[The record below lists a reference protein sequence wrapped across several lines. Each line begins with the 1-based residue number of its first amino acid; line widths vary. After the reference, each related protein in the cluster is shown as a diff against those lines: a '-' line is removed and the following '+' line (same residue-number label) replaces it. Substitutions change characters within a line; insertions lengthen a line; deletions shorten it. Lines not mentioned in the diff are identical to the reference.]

1 MTKCSTA
8 ARFRSTCSIPAPTS
22 GSRNRRRTS
31 KARGNG
37 ERLRCAIFNISYCS
51 SALFQGMATSAEGS
65 KPAVKVFVAT
75 TVMLTFISF
84 WRASAIVL
92 ADLASSAY
100 YAGGDAEKVIGKSA
114 PWFILGVM
122 LFSYAVRALY
132 IESSSMF
139 VRGGVYRVVKE
150 AMGGTLAK
158 FSVSALLF
166 DYVLTGPI
174 SAVSAGQYLAG
185 FIKDMGD
192 YFHRPLHFSDDH
204 FAAGLAVL
212 VVFYFWWK
220 NTQGMHE
227 SSQKALQIMII
238 TTVMVVILII
248 WCTITV
254 LRAPIQLPPSP
265 LQPGVIP
272 LNKESLGWLNGTWF
286 AHLTWI
292 ILFVG
297 FGHSVLA
304 MSGEETLAQV
314 NREIEHPKLKNLEKT
329 GLVIFVYSLLFTSL
343 VSVFAVMMIPDK
355 VRPDYFANLIGGI
368 AMYLAGPIVLKL
380 LFHGFVVVVG
390 VLILAGAQNT
400 SIVGANGVLN
410 RVAEDGVLT
419 DWFQKPQPKYGTSY
433 RIINMIVGMQLLTII
448 LSKGN
453 VYVLAGLY
461 AFGVIWSFALKSL
474 AVLVLRYTEPE
485 NRQWKVPGNVHVG
498 GKEVPLGLI
507 LISAVLLITALVNL
521 FTKSEA
527 TIAGVTF
534 SAVFFALFTYS
545 EHRVAK
551 ERHGKP
557 ENLDQ
562 FRVYGNQELGSGA
575 LGVRPG
581 NILVA
586 VRDPRNLY
594 YLRDVLRNTDTN
606 RQDVVVMTARLYH
619 REHSFSGSAVVEAS
633 QVFDHYEQELFT
645 AAVAVAEKEGKPVS
659 LLVVPAT
666 DVFEAIIV
674 TAQRLDASRIVC
686 GFSNKLTPDEQA
698 KSLGDAWER
707 LPEPRPRLILEI
719 HEPNGKIHEY
729 PLGPHAPRMRTQ
741 DLELMHKV
749 WLDITSDPKYCGAH
763 HYHIVAVALEELRRE
778 LNSDQRSEILQ
789 KLLDEMHRDEAPGR
803 G

>member
-1 MTKCSTA
+1 MS
-8 ARFRSTCSIPAPTS
+8 SSVPS
-22 GSRNRRRTS
+22 VRR
-31 KARGNG
+31 
-37 ERLRCAIFNISYCS
+37 
-51 SALFQGMATSAEGS
+51 
-65 KPAVKVFVAT
+65 PAVKVFVAT

-84 WRASAIVL
+84 WRAAAIVL

-114 PWFILGVM
+114 PWFILAVM
-122 LFSYAVRALY
+122 LFSYCVRALY

-185 FIKDMGD
+185 FIEDIGR
-192 YFHRPLHFSDDH
+192 YVHHPLVFSEDHFS
-204 FAAGLAVL
+204 AAFAVL
-212 VVFYFWWK
+212 IVIYFWWK
-220 NTQGMHE
+220 NIQGMHE
-227 SSQKALQIMII
+227 SSEKALQIMII

-248 WCTITV
+248 WCTITIFS
-254 LRAPIQLPPSP
+254 APVHLPPSP
-265 LQPGVIP
+265 LSPGVVK
-272 LNKESLGWLNGTWF
+272 LTKESLGWLYGTRIST
-286 AHLTWI
+286 LTWV

-314 NREIEHPKLKNLEKT
+314 NREIEHPKLKNLEKA
-329 GLVIFVYSLLFTSL
+329 GLVIFIYSLLFTSL
-343 VSVFAVMMIPDK
+343 VSFYAVMIIPDG
-355 VRPDYFANLIGGI
+355 VRHEYFANLIGGI
-368 AMYLAGPIVLKL
+368 AMYLVGPTMLKL
-380 LFHGFVVVVG
+380 FFHAFVVLVG

-419 DWFQKPQPKYGTSY
+419 DWFQKPQRRFGTSY
-433 RIINMIVGMQLLTII
+433 RIINLIVGLQLLTII
-448 LSKGN
+448 LSRGN

-474 AVLVLRYTEPE
+474 AVLVLRFTEPE
-485 NRQWKVPGNVHVG
+485 NRQWKVPGNFHIG
-498 GKEVPLGLI
+498 GTEIPLGLI
-507 LISAVLLITALVNL
+507 AISAVLLTTALVNL

-545 EHRVAK
+545 EHRVTK

-594 YLRDVLRNTDTN
+594 YLRDILRTTNTA

-619 REHSFSGSAVVEAS
+619 REHTFSGSAVVEAS

-666 DVFEAIIV
+666 DVFEAIVV
-674 TAQRLDASRIVC
+674 TAQRLDSSRIVC
-686 GFSNKLTPDEQA
+686 GLSNKLTADEQA
-698 KSLGDAWER
+698 KSTGDAWER
-707 LPEPRPRLILEI
+707 LPEPRPRLIVEI

-741 DLELMHKV
+741 DIELMHKV
-749 WLDITSDPKYCGAH
+749 WLDVTSDPKYCGAH
-763 HYHIVAVALEELRRE
+763 HYHIVALALEELQRE
-778 LNSDQRSEILQ
+778 LNSDQRAEILA
-789 KLLDEMHRDEAPGR
+789 KLLDEMHRDQGPKAETKPPDS
-803 G
+803 

>member
-1 MTKCSTA
+1 
-8 ARFRSTCSIPAPTS
+8 
-22 GSRNRRRTS
+22 
-31 KARGNG
+31 
-37 ERLRCAIFNISYCS
+37 
-51 SALFQGMATSAEGS
+51 MATSPEGT

-92 ADLASSAY
+92 SDLASSAY

-114 PWFILGVM
+114 PWFILAVM

-185 FIKDMGD
+185 FIKDIGV
-192 YFHRPLHFSDDH
+192 YLHRPLNFSDDH
-204 FAAGLAVL
+204 FAAGLAVII
-212 VVFYFWWK
+212 VIYFWWK
-220 NTQGMHE
+220 NTQGIHE
-227 SSQKALQIMII
+227 SSQKALQIMVI
-238 TTVMVVILII
+238 TTVMVVLLII

-254 LRAPIQLPPSP
+254 LRAPIVLTPNP
-265 LQPGVIP
+265 LHSGVVP
-272 LNKESLGWLNGTWF
+272 LNRESLGWLNGTWF
-286 AHLTWI
+286 SHITWI

-343 VSVFAVMMIPDK
+343 VSFFAVMIIPDS
-355 VRPDYFANLIGGI
+355 VRPNYFANLIGGI
-368 AMYLAGPIVLKL
+368 AVYLVGPTSLKL
-380 LFHGFVVVVG
+380 LFHGFVVLVG

-419 DWFQKPQPKYGTSY
+419 SWFQKPHNRYGTSY
-433 RIINMIVGMQLLTII
+433 RIINLIVCMQMLTIF
-448 LSKGN
+448 LSLGN
-453 VYVLAGLY
+453 VYVLAALY
-461 AFGVIWSFALKSL
+461 AFGVIWSFAMKSL
-474 AVLVLRYTEPE
+474 AVLVLRFTEPE
-485 NRQWKVPGNVHVG
+485 NREWKVPGNLHFGNTEIPVG
-498 GKEVPLGLI
+498 LL
-507 LISAVLLITALVNL
+507 LISAVLLVTAIVNL
-521 FTKSEA
+521 FTKYEA
-527 TIAGVTF
+527 TIAGVIF
-534 SAVFFALFTYS
+534 SAFFFTIFTIS
-545 EHRVAK
+545 ERHVAK

-557 ENLDQ
+557 EQLDQ

-575 LGVRPG
+575 MGVRPG

-594 YLRDVLRNTDTN
+594 YLRNVLSHTNTSK
-606 RQDVVVMTARLYH
+606 QDVVVMSARLYH
-619 REHSFSGSAVVEAS
+619 REHSFSGSAVFEAS

-645 AAVAVAEKEGKPVS
+645 AAVAVAEKEGKPIS

-666 DVFEAIIV
+666 DVFEAIIL
-674 TAQRLDASRIVC
+674 TAQRLDSTRVIC
-686 GFSNKLTPDEQA
+686 GLSNKLTADEQA
-698 KSLGDAWER
+698 KLTGDAWER
-707 LPEPRPRLILEI
+707 LPEPRPRLTLEVCAPDGTI
-719 HEPNGKIHEY
+719 REFS
-729 PLGPHAPRMRTQ
+729 LGPHAPRMRPQ
-741 DLELMHKV
+741 DVELMHRL
-749 WLDITSDPKYCGAH
+749 WLNITADPKFAGAH
-763 HYHIVAVALEELRRE
+763 HYHVVALALEELQRE
-778 LNSDQRSEILQ
+778 LSTDQRAELLQ
-789 KLLDEMHRDEAPGR
+789 KLLEEMNHPNPS
-803 G
+803 

>member
-1 MTKCSTA
+1 
-8 ARFRSTCSIPAPTS
+8 
-22 GSRNRRRTS
+22 
-31 KARGNG
+31 
-37 ERLRCAIFNISYCS
+37 
-51 SALFQGMATSAEGS
+51 MATSSEGT

-92 ADLASSAY
+92 SDLASSAY

-114 PWFILGVM
+114 PWFILAVM

-185 FIKDMGD
+185 FIKDIGV
-192 YFHRPLHFSDDH
+192 YLHRPLNFSDDH
-204 FAAGLAVL
+204 FAAGLAVI
-212 VVFYFWWK
+212 VVIYFWWK
-220 NTQGMHE
+220 NTQGIHE

-343 VSVFAVMMIPDK
+343 VSFFAVMIIPDS
-355 VRPDYFANLIGGI
+355 VRPNFFANLIGGI
-368 AMYLAGPIVLKL
+368 AMYLVGPTSVKL
-380 LFHGFVVVVG
+380 LFHGFVVLVG

-419 DWFQKPQPKYGTSY
+419 SWFQKPHNRYGTSY
-433 RIINMIVGMQLLTII
+433 RIINLIVGMQLLTIF
-448 LSKGN
+448 LSLGN
-453 VYVLAGLY
+453 VYVLAALY
-461 AFGVIWSFALKSL
+461 AFGVIWSFAMKSM
-474 AVLVLRYTEPE
+474 AVLVLRFTEPG
-485 NRQWKVPGNVHVG
+485 NREWKVPGNIHIGKTEIPVG
-498 GKEVPLGLI
+498 LAA
-507 LISAVLLITALVNL
+507 ISAVLFITAVVNL
-521 FTKSEA
+521 FTKYEA
-527 TIAGVTF
+527 TIAGLIF
-534 SAVFFALFTYS
+534 SAVFFTIFTVS
-545 EHRVAK
+545 ERHVAK

-557 ENLDQ
+557 EQLDQ

-575 LGVRPG
+575 MGVRAG
-581 NILVA
+581 NVLVA

-594 YLRDVLRNTDTN
+594 YLRHILSHTNTN
-606 RQDVVVMTARLYH
+606 KQDVVVMSARLYH
-619 REHSFSGSAVVEAS
+619 REHSFSGSTVFDAT

-645 AAVAVAEKEGKPVS
+645 AAVAVAEKEGKPIH

-666 DVFEAIIV
+666 DVFEAIMV
-674 TAQRLDASRIVC
+674 TAQRLDSSRVVC
-686 GFSNKLTPDEQA
+686 GLSNKLTSDEQA
-698 KSLGDAWER
+698 KLTGDAWER
-707 LPEPRPRLILEI
+707 LPEPRPRLTLEVCA
-719 HEPNGKIHEY
+719 PDGSVREY
-729 PLGPHAPRMRTQ
+729 SLGPHSPRMRPQ
-741 DLELMHKV
+741 DVELMHKL
-749 WLDITSDPKYCGAH
+749 WLDITADPKFAGAH
-763 HYHIVAVALEELRRE
+763 HYHIMALALEELKRE
-778 LNSDQRSEILQ
+778 LTTEQRAQLLQ
-789 KLLDEMHRDEAPGR
+789 KLHDEMNPPNPK
-803 G
+803 

>member
-1 MTKCSTA
+1 MS
-8 ARFRSTCSIPAPTS
+8 SSIQNV
-22 GSRNRRRTS
+22 R
-31 KARGNG
+31 
-37 ERLRCAIFNISYCS
+37 
-51 SALFQGMATSAEGS
+51 
-65 KPAVKVFVAT
+65 PAVKVFVAT

-84 WRASAIVL
+84 WRAAAIVL

-114 PWFILGVM
+114 PWFILAVM

-185 FIKDMGD
+185 FIKDIGQ
-192 YFHRPLHFSDDH
+192 HLHHPLAFSEDHFSAV
-204 FAAGLAVL
+204 FAAVIVL
-212 VVFYFWWK
+212 YFWWK
-220 NTQGMHE
+220 NIQGIHE
-227 SSQKALQIMII
+227 SSEKALQIMVI
-238 TTVMVVILII
+238 TTVMVVILIV

-254 LRAPIQLPPSP
+254 FRVPIQVPPNP
-265 LQPGVIP
+265 LHSGVIP
-272 LNKESLGWLNGTWF
+272 LNKESLGWLHGTWLS
-286 AHLTWI
+286 HLTWI

-329 GLVIFVYSLLFTSL
+329 GLVIFIYSLLFTSL
-343 VSVFAVMMIPDK
+343 VSFFAVMIIPDK
-355 VRPDYFANLIGGI
+355 ARPDYFANLIGGI
-368 AMYLAGPIVLKL
+368 SMYLIGPTMLKL
-380 LFHGFVVVVG
+380 LFHGFVVLVG

-419 DWFQKPQPKYGTSY
+419 DWFQKPQRRYGTSY
-433 RIINMIVGMQLLTII
+433 RIINLIVGMQLLTII

-485 NRQWKVPGNVHVG
+485 NRQWKVPGNFHFAG
-498 GKEVPLGLI
+498 REVPVGLI
-507 LISAVLLITALVNL
+507 VISAVLLTTALVNL
-521 FTKSEA
+521 LTKSEA

-534 SAVFFALFTYS
+534 SAVFFAVFSYS
-545 EHRVAK
+545 EHRVTK

-557 ENLDQ
+557 ETLDQ

-581 NILVA
+581 NILAA

-594 YLRDVLRNTDTN
+594 YLRDILRTTDTA

-619 REHSFSGSAVVEAS
+619 REHSFSGSEVFETGDI
-633 QVFDHYEQELFT
+633 FDHYEQELFT

-659 LLVVPAT
+659 LLVVPAS
-666 DVFEAIIV
+666 DVFEAIVV
-674 TAQRLDASRIVC
+674 TAQRLDSSRIVC
-686 GFSNKLTPDEQA
+686 GLSNKLSTDQQA
-698 KSLGDAWER
+698 KLTGDAWER
-707 LPEPRPRLILEI
+707 LPEPKPRLALEI
-719 HEPNGKIHEY
+719 HSPSGSVHEY
-729 PLGPHAPRMRTQ
+729 PLGPHAPRMRPQ

-749 WLDITSDPKYCGAH
+749 WLDITSDPKYAGAH
-763 HYHIVAVALEELRRE
+763 HYHIVALALEELRRE
-778 LNSDQRSEILQ
+778 LNSDQRAELLA
-789 KLLDEMHRDEAPGR
+789 KLLDEMHGDDPPSQR
-803 G
+803 

>member
-1 MTKCSTA
+1 
-8 ARFRSTCSIPAPTS
+8 
-22 GSRNRRRTS
+22 
-31 KARGNG
+31 
-37 ERLRCAIFNISYCS
+37 
-51 SALFQGMATSAEGS
+51 MATVPDST

-92 ADLASSAY
+92 SDLASSAY

-114 PWFILGVM
+114 PWFILAVM

-185 FIKDMGD
+185 FIKDIGV
-192 YFHRPLHFSDDH
+192 YLHRPLNFSDDH
-204 FAAGLAVL
+204 FAAGLAVII
-212 VVFYFWWK
+212 VFYFWWK
-220 NTQGMHE
+220 NTQGIHE

-248 WCTITV
+248 WCTLTV
-254 LRAPIQLPPSP
+254 LRAPIQLPPNP
-265 LQPGVIP
+265 LHAGVIP

-286 AHLTWI
+286 SHITWI

-343 VSVFAVMMIPDK
+343 VSFFAVMIIPDK

-368 AMYLAGPIVLKL
+368 AMYLVGPTSLKL
-380 LFHGFVVVVG
+380 LFHGFVVLVG

-419 DWFQKPQPKYGTSY
+419 SWFQRPHNRYGTSY
-433 RIINMIVGMQLLTII
+433 RIINLIVGMQLLTIV
-448 LSKGN
+448 LSLGN
-453 VYVLAGLY
+453 VYVLAALY
-461 AFGVIWSFALKSL
+461 AFGVIWSFATKSL
-474 AVLVLRYTEPE
+474 AVLVLRFTEPE
-485 NRQWKVPGNVHVG
+485 NREWKVPGNLHIGKTEIPVG
-498 GKEVPLGLI
+498 LF
-507 LISAVLLITALVNL
+507 LISAVLFITAIVNL
-521 FTKSEA
+521 FTKYQA
-527 TIAGVTF
+527 TIAGIIF
-534 SAVFFALFTYS
+534 SAAFFTIFTIS
-545 EHRVAK
+545 ERHVAK

-557 ENLDQ
+557 EQLDQ

-575 LGVRPG
+575 MGVRPG
-581 NILVA
+581 NVLVA

-594 YLRDVLRNTDTN
+594 YLRHVLSHTNTAK
-606 RQDVVVMTARLYH
+606 QDVVVMSARLYH
-619 REHSFSGSAVVEAS
+619 REHTFGGNTVLEAS

-645 AAVAVAEKEGKPVS
+645 AAVAVAEKEGKPIH

-666 DVFEAIIV
+666 DVFEAIMV
-674 TAQRLDASRIVC
+674 TAQRLDSSRVVC
-686 GFSNKLTPDEQA
+686 GLSNKLTADEQA
-698 KSLGDAWER
+698 KLTGDAWER
-707 LPEPRPRLILEI
+707 LPEPRPRLILEVCAPDGTI
-719 HEPNGKIHEY
+719 REY
-729 PLGPHAPRMRTQ
+729 ALGPHTPRMRPQ
-741 DLELMHKV
+741 DVELMHRL
-749 WLDITSDPKYCGAH
+749 WLNITADPKFAGAH
-763 HYHIVAVALEELRRE
+763 HYHVMALALEELQRE
-778 LNSDQRSEILQ
+778 LNTEQRAQLLQ
-789 KLLDEMHRDEAPGR
+789 KLQDEINRSKPAER
-803 G
+803 T

>member
-1 MTKCSTA
+1 MA
-8 ARFRSTCSIPAPTS
+8 
-22 GSRNRRRTS
+22 
-31 KARGNG
+31 
-37 ERLRCAIFNISYCS
+37 LS
-51 SALFQGMATSAEGS
+51 SEGS

-92 ADLASSAY
+92 SDLASSAY

-114 PWFILGVM
+114 PWFILAVM

-185 FIKDMGD
+185 FIKDIGI
-192 YFHRPLHFSDDH
+192 YLHRPLNFSDDH
-204 FAAGLAVL
+204 FAAGLAII

-220 NTQGMHE
+220 NTQGIHE
-227 SSQKALQIMII
+227 SSQRALQIMII
-238 TTVMVVILII
+238 TTVMVVILLV

-254 LRAPIQLPPSP
+254 LRAPVQLPPSP
-265 LQPGVIP
+265 FSPAGAIP
-272 LNKESLGWLNGTWF
+272 ITKDSLGWLHNSFF
-286 AHLTWI
+286 AHMTWI
-292 ILFVG
+292 LLFVG

-329 GLVIFVYSLLFTSL
+329 GLVIFIYSLLFTSL
-343 VSVFAVMMIPDK
+343 VSFFAVMMIPDN
-355 VRPDYFANLIGGI
+355 VRPNFFANLIGGL
-368 AMYLAGPIVLKL
+368 AMYLVGPTSLKL
-380 LFHGFVVVVG
+380 LFHGFVVLVG

-419 DWFQKPQPKYGTSY
+419 SWFQKPHNRYGTSY
-433 RIINMIVGMQLLTII
+433 RIINLIVGMQLIVI
-448 LSKGN
+448 VLSLGN
-453 VYVLAGLY
+453 VYVLAALY
-461 AFGVIWSFALKSL
+461 AFGVIWSFATKSL
-474 AVLVLRYTEPE
+474 AVLVLRFTEPG
-485 NRQWKVPGNVHVG
+485 NREWKVPGNLRI
-498 GKEVPLGLI
+498 GKTEIPLGLM
-507 LISAVLLITALVNL
+507 LISAVLFMTAFVNL
-521 FTKSEA
+521 FTKYEA
-527 TIAGVTF
+527 TIAGVIF
-534 SAVFFALFTYS
+534 SAVFFTIFTLS
-545 EHRVAK
+545 ERHVAR

-557 ENLDQ
+557 EQLDQ

-575 LGVRPG
+575 MGVRPG

-594 YLRDVLRNTDTN
+594 YLRHVLSHTNTA
-606 RQDVVVMTARLYH
+606 RQDVVVMSARLYH
-619 REHSFSGSAVVEAS
+619 REHTFSGSTVFDAT

-645 AAVAVAEKEGKPVS
+645 AAVAVAEKEGKPIS

-666 DVFEAIIV
+666 DVFEAIMV
-674 TAQRLDASRIVC
+674 TAQRLDSVRVIC
-686 GFSNKLTPDEQA
+686 GLSNKLTADEQA
-698 KSLGDAWER
+698 KLTGDAWER
-707 LPEPRPRLILEI
+707 LPEPRPRLTLEVSAPDSTI
-719 HEPNGKIHEY
+719 REY
-729 PLGPHAPRMRTQ
+729 SLGPHTPRLRPQ
-741 DLELMHKV
+741 DVELMHKL
-749 WLDITSDPKYCGAH
+749 WLNVTSDPKFAGAH
-763 HYHIVAVALEELRRE
+763 HYHIVALALEELQRE
-778 LNSDQRSEILQ
+778 LSTEQRAQLLEKLQ
-789 KLLDEMHRDEAPGR
+789 DEMNHPNQQ
-803 G
+803 

>member
-1 MTKCSTA
+1 
-8 ARFRSTCSIPAPTS
+8 
-22 GSRNRRRTS
+22 
-31 KARGNG
+31 
-37 ERLRCAIFNISYCS
+37 
-51 SALFQGMATSAEGS
+51 MATSVEGS
-65 KPAVKVFVAT
+65 KPAIKVFVAT

-92 ADLASSAY
+92 SDLASSAY

-114 PWFILGVM
+114 PWFILAVM

-185 FIKDMGD
+185 FIKDMGV
-192 YFHRPLHFSDDH
+192 YLHHPLSFSDDY
-204 FAAGLAVL
+204 FAAALAIVVVL
-212 VVFYFWWK
+212 YFWWK

-227 SSQKALQIMII
+227 SSQKALQIMAI
-238 TTVMVVILII
+238 TTVMVVILLI

-254 LRAPIQLPPSP
+254 LRAPAIQLPPNP
-265 LQPGVIP
+265 LHPGVIP

-286 AHLTWI
+286 GSLTWI

-329 GLVIFVYSLLFTSL
+329 GLVIFIYSLLFTSL
-343 VSVFAVMMIPDK
+343 VSFFAVMIIPDK

-368 AMYLAGPIVLKL
+368 AMYLSGPESLKL
-380 LFHGFVVVVG
+380 LFHGFVVLVG

-419 DWFQKPQPKYGTSY
+419 SWFQKPHHRFGTSY
-433 RIINMIVGMQLLTII
+433 RIINLIIGMQLLVIF
-448 LSKGN
+448 LSLGN
-453 VYVLAGLY
+453 VYVLAALY
-461 AFGVIWSFALKSL
+461 AFGVIWSFAMKSI
-474 AVLVLRYTEPE
+474 AVLVLRYTEPG
-485 NRQWKVPGNVHVG
+485 NRAWKVPGNLRI
-498 GKEVPLGLI
+498 GKTEVPIGLI
-507 LISAVLLITALVNL
+507 IISAVLLITAIVNL
-521 FTKSEA
+521 FTKYQA
-527 TIAGVTF
+527 TIAGAIF
-534 SAVFFALFTYS
+534 SAVFFTIFTLS
-545 EHRVAK
+545 ERHVTK

-557 ENLDQ
+557 EQLDQ

-575 LGVRPG
+575 MGVRAG

-594 YLRDVLRNTDTN
+594 YLRQILAYTDTAKH
-606 RQDVVVMTARLYH
+606 DVVVMSARLYH
-619 REHSFSGSAVVEAS
+619 REPSFSGSSVMEAS

-645 AAVAVAEKEGKPVS
+645 AAVAVAEKEGKPIS

-666 DVFEAIIV
+666 DVFDAIMV
-674 TAQRLDASRIVC
+674 TAQRLDSVRVIC
-686 GFSNKLTPDEQA
+686 GLSNKLTADEQA
-698 KSLGDAWER
+698 KLTGDAWER
-707 LPEPRPRLILEI
+707 LPQPRPSLCLEVCA
-719 HEPNGKIHEY
+719 PDGTAHEY
-729 PLGPHAPRMRTQ
+729 AMGPHTPRLRPQ
-741 DLELMHKV
+741 DVELMHKL
-749 WLDITSDPKYCGAH
+749 WLNITTDPQFAGVH
-763 HYHIVAVALEELRRE
+763 HYHIVALALEELQRE
-778 LNSDQRSEILQ
+778 LGTEQRAQLLQ
-789 KLLDEMHRDEAPGR
+789 KLQEEMGRSGDKPGTSN
-803 G
+803 

>member
-1 MTKCSTA
+1 
-8 ARFRSTCSIPAPTS
+8 
-22 GSRNRRRTS
+22 
-31 KARGNG
+31 
-37 ERLRCAIFNISYCS
+37 
-51 SALFQGMATSAEGS
+51 MATSAEGT

-92 ADLASSAY
+92 SDLASSAY

-114 PWFILGVM
+114 PWFILAVM

-185 FIKDMGD
+185 FIKDIGV
-192 YFHRPLHFSDDH
+192 YLHRPLNFSDDH
-204 FAAGLAVL
+204 FAAGLAVI
-212 VVFYFWWK
+212 VVVYFWWK
-220 NTQGMHE
+220 NTQGIHE
-227 SSQKALQIMII
+227 SSQKALQIMVI

-272 LNKESLGWLNGTWF
+272 INKESLGWLNGTWF

-329 GLVIFVYSLLFTSL
+329 GLVIFLYSLLFTSL
-343 VSVFAVMMIPDK
+343 VSFFAVMIIPDS
-355 VRPDYFANLIGGI
+355 VRPNFFANLIGGI
-368 AMYLAGPIVLKL
+368 AMYLVGPTSVKL
-380 LFHGFVVVVG
+380 LFHGFVVLVG

-419 DWFQKPQPKYGTSY
+419 SWFQKPHNRYGTSY
-433 RIINMIVGMQLLTII
+433 RIINLIVGMQLLTIF
-448 LSKGN
+448 LSLGN
-453 VYVLAGLY
+453 VYVLAALY
-461 AFGVIWSFALKSL
+461 AFGVIWSFAMKSM
-474 AVLVLRYTEPE
+474 AVLVLRFTEPG
-485 NRQWKVPGNVHVG
+485 NREWKVPGNIHI
-498 GKEVPLGLI
+498 GKTEIPLGLAA
-507 LISAVLLITALVNL
+507 ISAVLFVTAVVNL
-521 FTKSEA
+521 FTKYEA
-527 TIAGVTF
+527 TIAGLIF
-534 SAVFFALFTYS
+534 SAAFFTIFSVS
-545 EHRVAK
+545 ERHVAK

-557 ENLDQ
+557 EQLDQ

-575 LGVRPG
+575 MGVRPG
-581 NILVA
+581 NVLVA

-594 YLRDVLRNTDTN
+594 YLRHILSHTNTN
-606 RQDVVVMTARLYH
+606 KQDVVVMSARLYH
-619 REHSFSGSAVVEAS
+619 REHSFSGSTVFDAT

-645 AAVAVAEKEGKPVS
+645 AAVAVAEKEGKPIH

-666 DVFEAIIV
+666 DVFEAIMV
-674 TAQRLDASRIVC
+674 TAQRLDSSRVVC
-686 GFSNKLTPDEQA
+686 GLSNKLTSDEQA
-698 KSLGDAWER
+698 KLTGDAWER
-707 LPEPRPRLILEI
+707 LPEPRPRLTLEVCA
-719 HEPNGKIHEY
+719 PDGTVREY
-729 PLGPHAPRMRTQ
+729 ALGPHSPRMRPQ
-741 DLELMHKV
+741 DVELMHKL
-749 WLDITSDPKYCGAH
+749 WLDITADPKFAGAH
-763 HYHIVAVALEELRRE
+763 HYHIVALALEELKRE
-778 LNSDQRSEILQ
+778 LTTEQRAQLLE
-789 KLLDEMHRDEAPGR
+789 KLHDEMNPPNPK
-803 G
+803 

>member
-1 MTKCSTA
+1 
-8 ARFRSTCSIPAPTS
+8 
-22 GSRNRRRTS
+22 
-31 KARGNG
+31 
-37 ERLRCAIFNISYCS
+37 
-51 SALFQGMATSAEGS
+51 MATSPEGT

-92 ADLASSAY
+92 SDLASSAY

-114 PWFILGVM
+114 PWFILAVM

-185 FIKDMGD
+185 FIKDIGV
-192 YFHRPLHFSDDH
+192 YLHRPLNFSDDH
-204 FAAGLAVL
+204 FAAGLAIIIVI
-212 VVFYFWWK
+212 YFWWK
-220 NTQGMHE
+220 NTQGIHE
-227 SSQKALQIMII
+227 SSQKALQIMAI

-248 WCTITV
+248 WCTLTV
-254 LRAPIQLPPSP
+254 LRAPVQLPPNP
-265 LQPGVIP
+265 LHAGVVP

-286 AHLTWI
+286 SHITWI

-304 MSGEETLAQV
+304 MSGEETLAQI

-329 GLVIFVYSLLFTSL
+329 GLVIFIYSLLFTSL
-343 VSVFAVMMIPDK
+343 VSFFAVMIIPDS

-368 AMYLAGPIVLKL
+368 AMYLVGPTSVKL
-380 LFHGFVVVVG
+380 LFHGFVVLVG

-419 DWFQKPQPKYGTSY
+419 SWFQRPHNRYGTSY
-433 RIINMIVGMQLLTII
+433 RIINLIVCMQLLTIF
-448 LSKGN
+448 LSLGN
-453 VYVLAGLY
+453 VYVLAALY
-461 AFGVIWSFALKSL
+461 AFGVIWSFAMKSL
-474 AVLVLRYTEPE
+474 AVLVLRFTEPG
-485 NRQWKVPGNVHVG
+485 NRQWKVPGNLHI
-498 GKEVPLGLI
+498 GKTEIPVGLI
-507 LISAVLLITALVNL
+507 FISAVLFVTAVVNL
-521 FTKSEA
+521 FTKYEA
-527 TIAGVTF
+527 TIAGVIF
-534 SAVFFALFTYS
+534 SVFFFTIFTIS
-545 EHRVAK
+545 EHHVAK

-557 ENLDQ
+557 EQLDQ

-575 LGVRPG
+575 MGVRPG

-594 YLRDVLRNTDTN
+594 YLRNVLSHTHTGK
-606 RQDVVVMTARLYH
+606 QDVVVMSARLYH
-619 REHSFSGSAVVEAS
+619 REHSFSGSAVFEAS

-645 AAVAVAEKEGKPVS
+645 AAVAVAEKEGKPIS

-666 DVFEAIIV
+666 DVFEAIIL
-674 TAQRLDASRIVC
+674 TAQRLDSSRVIC
-686 GFSNKLTPDEQA
+686 GLSNKLTADEQA
-698 KSLGDAWER
+698 KLTGDAWER
-707 LPEPRPRLILEI
+707 LPEPRPRLILEVCAPDGTI
-719 HEPNGKIHEY
+719 REFA
-729 PLGPHAPRMRTQ
+729 LGPHAPRMRPQ
-741 DLELMHKV
+741 DVELMHRL
-749 WLDITSDPKYCGAH
+749 WLNITTDPKYAGAH
-763 HYHIVAVALEELRRE
+763 HYHIVALALEELQRE
-778 LNSDQRSEILQ
+778 LSTEQRAELLQ
-789 KLLDEMHRDEAPGR
+789 KLQDEINRSNPS
-803 G
+803 

>member
-1 MTKCSTA
+1 
-8 ARFRSTCSIPAPTS
+8 
-22 GSRNRRRTS
+22 
-31 KARGNG
+31 
-37 ERLRCAIFNISYCS
+37 
-51 SALFQGMATSAEGS
+51 MATSAGS
-65 KPAVKVFVAT
+65 KPAIKVFVAT

-92 ADLASSAY
+92 SDLASSAY

-122 LFSYAVRALY
+122 LFSYCVRALY

-185 FIKDMGD
+185 FIKDMGVNM
-192 YFHRPLHFSDDH
+192 HRPLHFSDDH
-204 FAAGLAVL
+204 FAAGLAVI
-212 VVFYFWWK
+212 VVLYFWWK

-227 SSQKALQIMII
+227 SSQKALQIMVI

-254 LRAPIQLPPSP
+254 LRAPVQLPPNP
-265 LQPGVIP
+265 LHAGVVP
-272 LNKESLGWLNGTWF
+272 LNKESLGWLDTTWF
-286 AHLTWI
+286 RHLPLGILTTL

-329 GLVIFVYSLLFTSL
+329 GLVIFIYSLLFTSL
-343 VSVFAVMMIPDK
+343 VSFFAVMIIPDK

-368 AMYLAGPIVLKL
+368 AVYLAGPESLKL
-380 LFHGFVVVVG
+380 LFHGFVVLVG

-419 DWFQKPQPKYGTSY
+419 SWFQKPHHRFGTSY
-433 RIINMIVGMQLLTII
+433 RIINLIVGLQILTIV
-448 LSKGN
+448 LSRGN
-453 VYVLAGLY
+453 VYMLAALY
-461 AFGVIWSFALKSL
+461 AFGVIWSFAMKSI
-474 AVLVLRYTEPE
+474 AVLVLRYTEPG
-485 NRQWKVPGNVHVG
+485 NRDWKVPGNLHF
-498 GKEVPLGLI
+498 GKTEIPVGLI
-507 LISAVLLITALVNL
+507 LISAVLLVTAVVNL
-521 FTKSEA
+521 FTKYQA
-527 TIAGVTF
+527 TIAGVLF
-534 SAVFFALFTYS
+534 SAFFYTIFTLS
-545 EHRVAK
+545 EHHVAK

-557 ENLDQ
+557 EQLDQ

-575 LGVRPG
+575 MGVREG

-594 YLRDVLRNTDTN
+594 YLRQVLTQTNTAK
-606 RQDVVVMTARLYH
+606 QDVVVMSARLYH
-619 REHSFSGSAVVEAS
+619 REPSFGGSSVMEAS

-645 AAVAVAEKEGKPVS
+645 AAVAVAEKEGKPIS

-666 DVFEAIIV
+666 DVFDAIMV
-674 TAQRLDASRIVC
+674 TAQRLDSSRVVC
-686 GFSNKLTPDEQA
+686 GLSNKLTADEQA
-698 KSLGDAWER
+698 KLTGDAWER
-707 LPEPRPRLILEI
+707 MPEPRPRVCLEVWA
-719 HEPNGKIHEY
+719 PDGTAREY
-729 PLGPHAPRMRTQ
+729 MIGPHTPRLRPQ
-741 DLELMHKV
+741 DVELMHKL
-749 WLDITSDPKYCGAH
+749 WLNITTDSRFAGAH
-763 HYHIVAVALEELRRE
+763 HYHIVALALEELQRE
-778 LNSDQRSEILQ
+778 LSTEQRAQLLQ
-789 KLLDEMHRDEAPGR
+789 KLLEEMNRSKDESSPPN
-803 G
+803 

>member
-1 MTKCSTA
+1 MS
-8 ARFRSTCSIPAPTS
+8 SSIP
-22 GSRNRRRTS
+22 NIRR
-31 KARGNG
+31 
-37 ERLRCAIFNISYCS
+37 
-51 SALFQGMATSAEGS
+51 
-65 KPAVKVFVAT
+65 PAVKVFVAT

-84 WRASAIVL
+84 WRAAAIVL

-114 PWFILGVM
+114 PWFILAVM

-185 FIKDMGD
+185 FIEDIGR
-192 YFHRPLHFSDDH
+192 YVHHPLTFSEDHFS
-204 FAAGLAVL
+204 AGFAVL
-212 VVFYFWWK
+212 IVLYFWWK
-220 NTQGMHE
+220 NIQGMHE
-227 SSQKALQIMII
+227 SSEKALQIMII

-254 LRAPIQLPPSP
+254 FSAPIHLPPNP
-265 LQPGVIP
+265 LHPGVVK
-272 LNKESLGWLNGTWF
+272 LNKESLGWLDGTWISHF
-286 AHLTWI
+286 TWI

-329 GLVIFVYSLLFTSL
+329 GLVIFIYSLLFTSL
-343 VSVFAVMMIPDK
+343 VSFYAVMIIPDH
-355 VRPDYFANLIGGI
+355 VRHEYFANLIGGI
-368 AMYLAGPIVLKL
+368 AMYLVGPTMLKL
-380 LFHGFVVVVG
+380 FFHAFVVLVG

-419 DWFQKPQPKYGTSY
+419 DWFQKPQRKYGTSY
-433 RIINMIVGMQLLTII
+433 RIINLIVGLQLLTII
-448 LSKGN
+448 LSRGN

-474 AVLVLRYTEPE
+474 AVLVLRYTEPL
-485 NRQWKVPGNVHVG
+485 NRQWKVPGNIHIG
-498 GKEVPLGLI
+498 GTEVPLGLFV
-507 LISAVLLITALVNL
+507 ISAVLLTTALVNL

-534 SAVFFALFTYS
+534 SAVFFAIFSYS
-545 EHRVAK
+545 EHRVTK
-551 ERHGKP
+551 QRHGKP

-594 YLRDVLRNTDTN
+594 YLREVLRTTDTN

-645 AAVAVAEKEGKPVS
+645 AAVAAAEKEGKPVS

-674 TAQRLDASRIVC
+674 TAQRLDSSRIVC
-686 GFSNKLTPDEQA
+686 GLSNKLTSDEQA
-698 KSLGDAWER
+698 KLTGDAWER
-707 LPEPRPRLILEI
+707 LPEPRPRLIFEV
-719 HEPNGKIHEY
+719 HEPNGKIREY
-729 PLGPHAPRMRTQ
+729 LLGPHAPRMRPQ
-741 DLELMHKV
+741 DLELMHSV
-749 WLDITSDPKYCGAH
+749 WLDITTDPKYAGAH
-763 HYHIVAVALEELRRE
+763 HYHIVALALEELRRE
-778 LNSDQRSEILQ
+778 LNSDQRAEVLA
-789 KLLDEMHRDEAPGR
+789 KLLDEMHRDKPPSQG
-803 G
+803 

>member
-1 MTKCSTA
+1 
-8 ARFRSTCSIPAPTS
+8 
-22 GSRNRRRTS
+22 
-31 KARGNG
+31 
-37 ERLRCAIFNISYCS
+37 
-51 SALFQGMATSAEGS
+51 MATSVEGS
-65 KPAVKVFVAT
+65 KPAIKVFVAT

-92 ADLASSAY
+92 SDLASSAY

-114 PWFILGVM
+114 PWFILAVM

-185 FIKDMGD
+185 FIKDMGV
-192 YFHRPLHFSDDH
+192 YLHRPLHFSDDH
-204 FAAGLAVL
+204 FAAGLAVI
-212 VVFYFWWK
+212 VVLYFWWK

-227 SSQKALQIMII
+227 SSQKALQIMAI
-238 TTVMVVILII
+238 TTVMVVILLV

-254 LRAPIQLPPSP
+254 LRAPVQLPPNP
-265 LQPGVIP
+265 LHAGVVP
-272 LNKESLGWLNGTWF
+272 LNKESLGWLNRTWF
-286 AHLTWI
+286 SHITWI

-343 VSVFAVMMIPDK
+343 VSFFAVMIIPDN

-368 AMYLAGPIVLKL
+368 AMYLAGPESLKL
-380 LFHGFVVVVG
+380 LFHAFVVLVG

-419 DWFQKPQPKYGTSY
+419 SWFQKPHNRYGTSY
-433 RIINMIVGMQLLTII
+433 RIINLIIGMQLLVIF
-448 LSKGN
+448 LSLGN
-453 VYVLAGLY
+453 VYVLAALY
-461 AFGVIWSFALKSL
+461 AFGVIWSFAMKSI
-474 AVLVLRYTEPE
+474 AVLVLRFTEPE
-485 NRQWKVPGNVHVG
+485 NRAWKVPGNLHI
-498 GKEVPLGLI
+498 GKTEIPVGLI
-507 LISAVLLITALVNL
+507 LISGVLLITAVVNL
-521 FTKSEA
+521 FTKYEA
-527 TIAGVTF
+527 TIAGVIF
-534 SAVFFALFTYS
+534 SGVFFTIFTVS
-545 EHRVAK
+545 ERHVTR

-557 ENLDQ
+557 EQLDQ

-575 LGVRPG
+575 MGVRPG

-594 YLRDVLRNTDTN
+594 YLRHILGHTNTVN
-606 RQDVVVMTARLYH
+606 QDVVVMSARLYH
-619 REHSFSGSAVVEAS
+619 REHSFSGSAVLEAS

-645 AAVAVAEKEGKPVS
+645 AAVAVAEKEGKPIS

-666 DVFEAIIV
+666 DVFEAIMV
-674 TAQRLDASRIVC
+674 TAQRLDSSRVVC
-686 GFSNKLTPDEQA
+686 GLSNKLTADEQA
-698 KSLGDAWER
+698 KLLGDAWER
-707 LPEPRPRLILEI
+707 LPEPRPRLTLEVCA
-719 HEPNGKIHEY
+719 PDGAVREY
-729 PLGPHAPRMRTQ
+729 AIGPHNPRLRPQ
-741 DLELMHKV
+741 DVELMHKL
-749 WLDITSDPKYCGAH
+749 WLDITTDPKYAGVH
-763 HYHIVAVALEELRRE
+763 HYHIVALALEELRRE
-778 LNSDQRSEILQ
+778 LSTEQRAELLQ
-789 KLLDEMHRDEAPGR
+789 KLQEEMHRSEPN
-803 G
+803 

>member
-1 MTKCSTA
+1 MS
-8 ARFRSTCSIPAPTS
+8 SSVPGI
-22 GSRNRRRTS
+22 RR
-31 KARGNG
+31 
-37 ERLRCAIFNISYCS
+37 
-51 SALFQGMATSAEGS
+51 
-65 KPAVKVFVAT
+65 PAVKVFVAT

-84 WRASAIVL
+84 WRAAAIVL

-114 PWFILGVM
+114 PWFILAVM
-122 LFSYAVRALY
+122 LFSYCVRALY

-185 FIKDMGD
+185 FIEDIGRYVHHPMVFSED
-192 YFHRPLHFSDDH
+192 HFSAG
-204 FAAGLAVL
+204 FAILIVL
-212 VVFYFWWK
+212 YFWWK
-220 NTQGMHE
+220 NIQGMHE
-227 SSQKALQIMII
+227 SSEKALQIMIV

-248 WCTITV
+248 WCSITV
-254 LRAPIQLPPSP
+254 FSAPIQFPPNP
-265 LQPGVIP
+265 LHPGVVK
-272 LNKESLGWLNGTWF
+272 LTKESLGWLYGSWISHF
-286 AHLTWI
+286 TWI
-292 ILFVG
+292 IVFVG

-329 GLVIFVYSLLFTSL
+329 GLVIFIYSLLFTSL
-343 VSVFAVMMIPDK
+343 VSFFAVMIIPDH
-355 VRPDYFANLIGGI
+355 VRHEYFANLIGGI
-368 AMYLAGPIVLKL
+368 AMYLVGPTVLKL
-380 LFHGFVVVVG
+380 IFHAFVVLVG

-419 DWFQKPQPKYGTSY
+419 DWFQKPQSRYGTSY
-433 RIINMIVGMQLLTII
+433 RIINLIVGLQLLTII
-448 LSKGN
+448 LSRGN

-485 NRQWKVPGNVHVG
+485 NRQWKVPGNFHISG
-498 GKEVPLGLI
+498 REVPLGLI

-527 TIAGVTF
+527 TIAGVAF

-545 EHRVAK
+545 EHRVTK

-581 NILVA
+581 NVLVA

-594 YLRDVLRNTDTN
+594 YLRDVLRTTDTT

-666 DVFEAIIV
+666 DVFEAIVV
-674 TAQRLDASRIVC
+674 TAQRLDSSRIDC
-686 GFSNKLTPDEQA
+686 GLSNKLTTDEQA
-698 KSLGDAWER
+698 KLTGDAWER
-707 LPEPRPRLILEI
+707 LPEPRPRLTLEI
-719 HEPNGKIHEY
+719 HAPNGTVREY
-729 PLGPHAPRMRTQ
+729 LLGPHAPRMRPQ
-741 DLELMHKV
+741 DLELMHSV
-749 WLDITSDPKYCGAH
+749 WRDVTSDPKYAGAH
-763 HYHIVAVALEELRRE
+763 HYHVVALALEELRRE
-778 LNSDQRSEILQ
+778 LNSDQRAEILA
-789 KLLDEMHRDEAPGR
+789 KLLDEMHRDDPPKTEG
-803 G
+803 